1 MGIKKGIPA
10 GMPFSSLT
18 TKELLLLVIVMLLVS
33 AHELINPTGSV
44 NKFHLTGIEGVRG
57 ACDFKLYYGV
67 LNSIY
72 YFRTVE
78 RVIKVSPF
86 DMSLKA
92 TKR

>member
-57 ACDFKLYYGV
+57 ACDFKLYHGV

-72 YFRTVE
+72 YFSLTSMNSGTGYKSITV
-78 RVIKVSPF
+78 
-86 DMSLKA
+86 
-92 TKR
+92 